1 MPMDDIPYVLERS
14 GRRRTVGIT
23 VRPDGTV
30 AVRAP
35 RGLSGETID
44 RIVAGKAGWI
54 RKRLEMNHVREEQNR
69 PKTFSDGEEFP
80 FLGET
85 YRLERVTGLKGVA
98 IMGDRLCVGT
108 GGRKKTESEEP
119 AMIAAR
125 ITRWY
130 RHHAAGIITG
140 RVEHYSAH
148 LGLKPAAV
156 RLKTL
161 KSRWGSCS
169 GRGNLNFNWLLVL
182 APIHIVDYVVV
193 HELCHFVHPD
203 HSSRFWD
210 MVESILPDYRERR
223 KWLRINGAA
232 LHII

>member
-1 MPMDDIPYVLERS
+1 MGDIPYTLVRS

-23 VRPDGTV
+23 VKPDGTV
-30 AVRAP
+30 SVRAP
-35 RGLSGETID
+35 RGVSGDQID

-54 RKRLEMNHVREEQNR
+54 RKRLAMNGLHGEHRHPR
-69 PKTFSDGEEFP
+69 TFADGEEFP

-85 YRLERVTGLKGVA
+85 YRLERVEGLKGVA

-108 GGRKKTESEEP
+108 VGLRSRESEEP
-119 AMIAAR
+119 RRIAAR

-130 RHHAAGIITG
+130 RLHAAGIITG

-169 GRGNLNFNWLLVL
+169 SRGNLNFNWLLVL
-182 APIHIVDYVVV
+182 APIHILDYVVV

-223 KWLRINGAA
+223 KWLRLNGAA

>member
-1 MPMDDIPYVLERS
+1 MEEIPYTLVRS
-14 GRRRTVGIT
+14 VRRRTVGIT
-23 VRPDGTV
+23 VKPDGTV

-35 RGLSGETID
+35 RGLSGEQID
-44 RIVAGKAGWI
+44 LIVAGKSGWI
-54 RKRLEMNHVREEQNR
+54 RKRLAMSSLHEEHHR
-69 PKTFSDGEEFP
+69 PRTFADGEEFP

-85 YRLERVTGLKGVA
+85 YRLERVAGLKGVA

-108 GGRKKTESEEP
+108 GRSGSRESEEP
-119 AMIAAR
+119 RRMAAR

-130 RHHAAGIITG
+130 RLHAAGIITG
-140 RVEHYSAH
+140 RVEHYSSH

-169 GRGNLNFNWLLVL
+169 SRGNLNFNWLLVL
-182 APIHIVDYVVV
+182 APIHILDYVVV
-193 HELCHFVHPD
+193 HELCHFAHPD
-203 HSSRFWD
+203 HSPRFWG

-223 KWLRINGAA
+223 KWLRMNGAS